1 MFEQDWCGYA
11 ANGSAMAQTH
21 ARRLGVDI
29 FDESKPM
36 WRILLVFLIPL
47 MISNI
52 LQSASSTFASIF
64 LGRLLGVNALAAVS
78 AVFPVVFLLFSFI
91 IGIASGSTILIG
103 QAYGAGDI
111 RRLKKI
117 AGTVLGATLTFS
129 IVIAVIG
136 TLLSPMMLKALGTPA
151 VVLPTSDAYT
161 KIIFLASPVIFP
173 YLVYTTFLRGTGDS
187 KTPLIFLVVSTVLS
201 IVITP
206 ALILGWFGP
215 HLGVVSA
222 AFSNM
227 ISQTA
232 AFAGLLFLLARR
244 NHPLKLDVEMI
255 RDMVIDWRILWQV
268 VRIGVATGVQVIT
281 VSLAEVAIIS
291 FVNHYGPRAT
301 AAYGAV
307 NQIVSYVQ
315 FPALSIGIAASI
327 FGSQCIGA
335 KREDKLGSVVRSAVA
350 LNYVIGGVLIALCYA
365 LAYPMLELFVTD
377 RPTIAIAHQL
387 LMITLWSYLIYGNM
401 AVIGGI
407 MRSSGVV
414 FWPTLNAILG
424 ITLIEVPGSY
434 ICMHFFGLP
443 GVWMGYPLYYC
454 IVMAVNF
461 GYYEL
466 FWKRRVHERLV

>member
-1 MFEQDWCGYA
+1 
-11 ANGSAMAQTH
+11 MAQAN

-78 AVFPVVFLLFSFI
+78 AVFPVIFLLFSFL
-91 IGIASGSTILIG
+91 IGIVSGSTVLIG

-111 RRLKKI
+111 HRVKKV
-117 AGTVLGATLTFS
+117 AGTVLGATMIFAVAVA
-129 IVIAVIG
+129 IVG
-136 TLLSPMMLKALGTPA
+136 TLVSPSMLKALGTPA
-151 VVLPTSDAYT
+151 TIIGTSDAYT
-161 KIIFLASPVIFP
+161 KIIFLTTPVLFP
-173 YLVYTTFLRGTGDS
+173 YLAYTTFLRGTGDS
-187 KTPLIFLVVSTVLS
+187 KTPLWFLIVSTVLS
-201 IVITP
+201 IVLTP
-206 ALILGWFGP
+206 ALILGWFGLP
-215 HLGVVSA
+215 HLGVISA
-222 AFSNM
+222 ALSGL
-227 ISQTA
+227 ISQGA
-232 AFAGLLFLLARR
+232 AFIGLLILLARR
-244 NHPLKLDVEMI
+244 SHPLKFDLEMA
-255 RDMVIDWRILWQV
+255 RDMAIDWRILWQV
-268 VRIGVATGVQVIT
+268 VRIGVATGLQVVT
-281 VSLAEVAIIS
+281 VSLAELAIIS
-291 FVNHYGPRAT
+291 FVNHYGARAT

-315 FPALSIGIAASI
+315 FPAISIGIAASI
-327 FGSQCIGA
+327 FGAQCIGR

-350 LNYVIGGVLIALCYA
+350 LNYAIGGILIAACYV
-365 LAYPMLELFVTD
+365 LAYPLLGLFVTD
-377 RPTIAIAHQL
+377 QETIHIAHQL
-387 LMITLWSYLIYGNM
+387 LMITLWSYLIYGNL

-424 ITLIEVPGSY
+424 IIFVEVTGSWV
-434 ICMHFFGLP
+434 CMQYFGLP

-454 IVMAVNF
+454 VILAVNF

-466 FWKRRVHERLV
+466 FWKKRVHERLV